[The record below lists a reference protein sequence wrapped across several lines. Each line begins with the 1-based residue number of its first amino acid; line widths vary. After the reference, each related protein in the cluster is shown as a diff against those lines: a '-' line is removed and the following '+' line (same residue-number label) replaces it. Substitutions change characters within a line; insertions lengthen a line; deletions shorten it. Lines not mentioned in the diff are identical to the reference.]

1 MSSLILAIA
10 FAGAFAAPPDST
22 TDPVQTWVDL
32 ARRQHPQGMATA
44 DMVASRRGPLAGAGA
59 WMPPSAQ
66 LDLRSDGAVDLSLS
80 QMIPGPGKTS
90 DLRRVREAQLR
101 MALADSAEEIR
112 KMELA
117 VREAAWMEWM
127 AWEKLQVLAAQES
140 LAVVLA
146 ATVRRSQS
154 QGMATA
160 AEAWLA
166 DTRSRQLRLQKEQ
179 ALAEARAASA
189 MRESW
194 TGTETS
200 RMVPGP
206 PVAPGWNDSDLVR
219 LASERPD
226 ILSMAAD
233 AAMEESMAVSM
244 RTSLRPD
251 FMVGAMAM
259 RMSDGMPG
267 WGVMAGMTLPFVP
280 WARGM
285 AVGESSQARAKARVA
300 RAGGEAMRRMAVSE
314 IVGHSRKAR
323 AAWEALRELDATIL
337 PGQEAALQD
346 ARTRFGQGREMLAMV
361 LAMEDMV
368 RMARMERLMRRGDY
382 ELERSRLAAAAGVAI
397 ANLEGEE

>member
-10 FAGAFAAPPDST
+10 FAGAVGADPGST
-22 TDPVQTWVDL
+22 SDPVQPWVDL
-32 ARRQHPQGMATA
+32 ARSRHPQGAATA
-44 DMVASRRGPLAGAGA
+44 DMVAARRGPLTGSRA

-66 LDLRSDGAVDLSLS
+66 LDVRSDGVVDLSLS

-90 DLRRVREAQLR
+90 GVRKVLEAELE
-101 MALADSAEEIR
+101 MALADSADEMRRI
-112 KMELA
+112 ELA

-127 AWEKLQVLAAQES
+127 AWEKLQVLASQES

-166 DTRSRQLRLQKEQ
+166 ETRSRQMRLQREQ
-179 ALAEARAASA
+179 AQAEARAASA

-194 TGTETS
+194 TGTGQE
-200 RMVPGP
+200 RMAPGP
-206 PVAPGWNDSDLVR
+206 ATAPSWNDSDLAARV
-219 LASERPD
+219 AMRPD
-226 ILSMAAD
+226 LVSMAAD
-233 AAMEESMAVSM
+233 AAMEESMAASM
-244 RTSLRPD
+244 RASLRPD

-285 AVGESSQARAKARVA
+285 AVGESSQAQAKARVA
-300 RAGGEAMRRMAVSE
+300 RSRGEAMRRMAISE
-314 IVGHSRKAR
+314 IVAHSGRAR
-323 AAWEALRELDATIL
+323 SAWEALRELDSTIL

-346 ARTRFGQGREMLAMV
+346 ARARFAQGREMLAMV
-361 LAMEDMV
+361 LAMDDMV
-368 RMARMERLMRRGDY
+368 RMTRMERLMRRMDY
-382 ELERSRLAAAAGVAI
+382 ELERSRLAAAAGVTI
-397 ANLEGEE
+397 DRMEGAR

>member
-10 FAGAFAAPPDST
+10 FTGAFAAQPDST
-22 TDPVQTWVDL
+22 NDPVRRWVDL
-32 ARRQHPQGMATA
+32 ARHRHPQATSTA
-44 DMVASRRGPLAGAGA
+44 DLVASRRGPLAGAGA

-66 LDLRSDGAVDLSLS
+66 LDFRSDGAVDLSLS

-90 DLRRVREAQLR
+90 GLRRVREAQLE

-127 AWEKLQVLAAQES
+127 AWEKLDVLAAQES

-146 ATVRRSQS
+146 ATVRRSQA
-154 QGMATA
+154 QGMSTA

-166 DTRSRQLRLQKEQ
+166 DTRTRQVRLQREQ

-194 TGTETS
+194 TGTDTS

-206 PVAPGWNDSDLVR
+206 PVAPGWNDSHLVLR
-219 LASERPD
+219 ASKRPD
-226 ILSMAAD
+226 LLSMAAD
-233 AAMEESMAVSM
+233 AAMEESMAASM

-285 AVGESSQARAKARVA
+285 AVGESSQAQAKARLA
-300 RAGGEAMRRMAVSE
+300 RGRSESMRRMAVSE
-314 IVGHSRKAR
+314 IVDHSQRSR

-337 PGQEAALQD
+337 PGQESALHD
-346 ARTRFGQGREMLAMV
+346 ARARFAQGREMLSMV

-368 RMARMERLMRRGDY
+368 RMARMERVMRRMDY

-397 ANLEGEE
+397 ENLEGER

>member
-10 FAGAFAAPPDST
+10 FAGAVGADPGST
-22 TDPVQTWVDL
+22 SDPVQSWVEL
-32 ARRQHPQGMATA
+32 ARSRHPQGVATA
-44 DMVASRRGPLAGAGA
+44 DMVSARRGPLAGSRA

-66 LDLRSDGAVDLSLS
+66 LNVRSDGVVDLSLS
-80 QMIPGPGKTS
+80 QVIPGPGKTS
-90 DLRRVREAQLR
+90 RLRQVREAELE
-101 MALADSAEEIR
+101 MALADSADEMR
-112 KMELA
+112 KIELA

-127 AWEKLQVLAAQES
+127 AWEKLQVLASQES

-166 DTRSRQLRLQKEQ
+166 ETRSRQMRLQREQ
-179 ALAEARAASA
+179 AQAEARAASA

-194 TGTETS
+194 TGTGQE
-200 RMVPGP
+200 RMAPGP
-206 PVAPGWNDSDLVR
+206 ATAPSWNDSDLAARV
-219 LASERPD
+219 AMRPD
-226 ILSMAAD
+226 LVSMAAD
-233 AAMEESMAVSM
+233 AAMEESMAASM
-244 RTSLRPD
+244 RASLRPD

-285 AVGESSQARAKARVA
+285 AVGESSQAQAKARVA
-300 RAGGEAMRRMAVSE
+300 RSRGEAMRRMAISE
-314 IVGHSRKAR
+314 IVAHSGRAR
-323 AAWEALRELDATIL
+323 SAWEALRELDSTIL

-346 ARTRFGQGREMLAMV
+346 ARARFAQGREMLAMV
-361 LAMEDMV
+361 LAMDDMV
-368 RMARMERLMRRGDY
+368 RMTRMERLMRRMDY

-397 ANLEGEE
+397 DRMEGAR